1 MDNIKGNV
9 IRVNLSLGSINFFT
23 TEDFYRFLGGRGYGD
38 WVLLNEVSKDAEPL
52 SEENKV
58 IIATG
63 CFTGTSLPG
72 SSRIAL
78 VTKNALSGG
87 ISYSSGGGNWGP
99 ELKKAGIDAIII
111 EGKSSTPKYLF
122 INNGNVE
129 LRDAS
134 HLWGMTTWDTEDAIK
149 EELKDD
155 GIRAISIGPAGENL
169 SKVACVMIDKA
180 HALAWGG
187 SGAILGCKMLKAIA
201 VKGDKDLKMHDKAL
215 FNDLVKS
222 YSHILLSS
230 PASASL
236 RKGGTH
242 GMAGVG
248 GWSGKVPTSVRNLQE
263 EYWDPDKAKKV
274 SEEAYKPYE
283 KKRTRCYNCPL
294 ACLHYYEMERDGEV
308 LSCEGMHANSVR
320 GFASNWDIDDP
331 FEVLKIHSLCNKYGM
346 DVDGVS
352 ASVAW
357 AIECFEEGIINEED
371 TFGLKLKWGNSTDL
385 ITLVEQMAF
394 RKDFGD
400 LLSEGVSNA
409 SRIIGRGSE
418 KYAMQIKG
426 VGINEQ
432 GVHSHKAWSLAIA
445 TSTRGSGHLSGAP
458 QTENRQI
465 PEQVGKW
472 LFNCEEAGIPGS
484 YKGKGKLVA
493 WYEIYKAI
501 IDSIGI
507 CYFDAGWYE
516 VALADIKHFT
526 RMYQAFTGKTIT
538 DKEMW
543 NIAEKILNLERAFNT
558 IHAGFTRKD
567 DYLPE
572 RIMEEPLNVG
582 PFKGEYMDREKF
594 DAMLDE
600 YYETQGLCKETGL
613 QKRETIERL
622 GMDYLIKYF
631 SSNNVSI
638 E

>member
-1 MDNIKGNV
+1 MSNLKAKI
-9 IRVNLSLGSINFFT
+9 IRINLSKGASDIFFT
-23 TEDFYRFLGGRGYGD
+23 NDYYRFLGGRGYGD
-38 WVLLNEVSKDAEPL
+38 WVILNELSKDTKPL
-52 SEENKV
+52 SDENKV
-58 IIATG
+58 IISTG

-72 SSRIAL
+72 SSRISL
-78 VTKNALSGG
+78 TTKNVLSGG
-87 ISYSSGGGNWGP
+87 ICYSSGGGNFGP
-99 ELKKAGIDAIII
+99 ELKKAGFDAIII
-111 EGKSSTPKYLF
+111 EGKASSPQYIF
-122 INNGNVE
+122 IDDDKIE

-134 HLWGMTTWDTEDAIK
+134 HLWGMSTWDTEDAIK
-149 EELKDD
+149 QEIGDD
-155 GIRAISIGPAGENL
+155 RIKVISIGPAGENM

-187 SGAILGCKMLKAIA
+187 NGAVLGYKMLKAIA
-201 VKGDKDLKMHDKAL
+201 VRGHKEIKIHNKAL

-222 YSHILLSS
+222 YSHVLLSS

-263 EYWDPDKAKKV
+263 EYWDPEKSNKV

-283 KKRTRCYNCPL
+283 KKRTNCYNCPL
-294 ACLHYYEMERDGEV
+294 SCLHYYEMEKDGEI

-331 FEVLKIHSLCNKYGM
+331 FSVLKIHALCNKYGM

-352 ASVAW
+352 AVVAW
-357 AIECFEEGIINEED
+357 AIECFENGIIDEKD
-371 TFGLKLKWGNSTDL
+371 TFGLKLKWGNAEDL
-385 ITLVEQMAF
+385 ITLVEQIAY
-394 RKDFGD
+394 RKNFGD
-400 LLSEGVSNA
+400 ILAEGVYNA
-409 SRIIGRGSE
+409 SRIVGRDSQ

-432 GVHSHKAWSLAIA
+432 GVHSHKAWSLGIA
-445 TSTRGSGHLSGAP
+445 TSTRGGGHLTGSP

-493 WYEIYKAI
+493 WYERFKAI

-526 RMYQAFTGKTIT
+526 RMYQAYTDELIT
-538 DKEMW
+538 DDELW
-543 NIAEKILNLERAFNT
+543 NIAEKIINMERAFNT
-558 IHAGFTRKD
+558 VHAGFTRKD
-567 DYLPE
+567 DYLPD
-572 RIMEEPLNVG
+572 RIMEQPLTVG
-582 PFKGEYMDREKF
+582 PFKGEHMDRNKF

-600 YYETQGLCKETGL
+600 YYEAQGLDKTTGL
-613 QKRETIERL
+613 QKKETIEKL
-622 GMDYLIKYF
+622 GMDFLLEYLE
-631 SSNNVSI
+631 SNHISI
-638 E
+638 

>member
-1 MDNIKGNV
+1 MENVKGSI
-9 IRVNLSLGSINFFT
+9 IRVNLSLGTIKVFT
-23 TEDFYRFLGGRGYGD
+23 TEDFYKFLGGRGYGD
-38 WVLLNEVSKDAEPL
+38 WVLLNEISKDTEPL
-52 SEENKV
+52 SEDNKV
-58 IIATG
+58 IIASG

-87 ISYSSGGGNWGP
+87 ISYSSGGGNFGP
-99 ELKKAGIDAIII
+99 ELKKAGYDAIII
-111 EGKSSTPKYLF
+111 EGKASKPQYLF
-122 INNGNVE
+122 IDGDSIE

-134 HLWGMTTWDTEDAIK
+134 HLWGMTTWDTEDTIK
-149 EELKDD
+149 KELNDD
-155 GIRAISIGPAGENL
+155 GIRSLSIGPAGENL

-187 SGAILGCKMLKAIA
+187 SGAILGYKMLKAIA
-201 VKGDKDLKMHDKAL
+201 VKGDKNLKIYDKAL

-222 YSHILLSS
+222 YTHVLLSS
-230 PASASL
+230 PASAAL

-283 KKRTRCYNCPL
+283 KGRTHCYNCPL

-331 FEVLKIHSLCNKYGM
+331 FDVLKIHSLCNKYGM

-352 ASVAW
+352 AAVAW
-357 AIECFEEGIINEED
+357 AIECFEEGIINEKD
-371 TFGLKLKWGNSTDL
+371 TYGLTLKWGNAKDL
-385 ITLVEQMAF
+385 VTLTEQIAY
-394 RKDFGD
+394 RKGFGN
-400 LLSEGVSNA
+400 LLADGVYNA
-409 SRIIGRGSE
+409 SKIIGRDSH

-465 PEQVGKW
+465 PEHVGKW
-472 LFNCEEAGIPGS
+472 LFNCEDAGIPSS
-484 YKGKGKLVA
+484 YRGKGKLVA
-493 WYEIYKAI
+493 WFEKYKAI

-516 VALADIKHFT
+516 VALSDIKHFT
-526 RMYQAFTGKTIT
+526 RMYQAFTGEAIT
-538 DKEMW
+538 DEEIW

-558 IHAGFTRKD
+558 VHVGFTRKD
-567 DYLPE
+567 DYLPK

-582 PFKGEYMDREKF
+582 PYKGEYLDKEKF

-600 YYETQGLCKETGL
+600 YYEAQGLDKENGL
-613 QKRETIERL
+613 QKKATLEKL
-622 GMDYLIKYF
+622 GMNYLIEYF
-631 SSNNVSI
+631 QSNNANI
-638 E
+638 D